1 MAWREDPKRRII
13 LDSGSYS
20 IRLGNAGNSAPSLIY
35 DNFMAIDRN
44 SGNKIFG
51 PSLDAILD
59 ETKLIYEKNN
69 IRGVTVR
76 FEAYL
81 TMLDDL
87 MARLEMPKKTT
98 GFYCEDFTMTLPI
111 LPFHPRKVMERHME
125 IYLEYYRYDG
135 ILVKP
140 SSQFIY
146 DHARSL
152 YNADLEGKYQISK
165 KYAVVI
171 ESSESATYIT
181 PYLNGQ
187 PVPKAIKRFF
197 FPNSAWTLVEDF

>member
-13 LDSGSYS
+13 MDSSSYS
-20 IRLGNAGNSAPSLIY
+20 IRLGNAGSTAPAQIF
-35 DNFMAIDRN
+35 DNFIAIDRGN
-44 SGNKIFG
+44 GNKIFG

-98 GFYCEDFTMTLPI
+98 GFYCEDFTMTLPV
-111 LPFHPRKVMERHME
+111 LPFHPRKVM
-125 IYLEYYRYDG
+125 
-135 ILVKP
+135 
-140 SSQFIY
+140 
-146 DHARSL
+146 
-152 YNADLEGKYQISK
+152 
-165 KYAVVI
+165 
-171 ESSESATYIT
+171 
-181 PYLNGQ
+181 
-187 PVPKAIKRFF
+187 
-197 FPNSAWTLVEDF
+197 